1 MSWLGD
7 IFKGVTNF
15 FSSLFKAPKVT
26 LPTIELPT
34 IELPKPTTPVV
45 QLPLVKSVDKA
56 RPKGVPEK
64 PEDISQFSSNLTPSL
79 RAILGLSVPNVAPGL
94 LIPGAKQGV

>member
-26 LPTIELPT
+26 LPTIELP
-34 IELPKPTTPVV
+34 KPTAPVV

-56 RPKGVPEK
+56 RPRGIPEK

>member
-15 FSSLFKAPKVT
+15 FTSLFKTPKVT
-26 LPTIELPT
+26 LPTIELP
-34 IELPKPTTPVV
+34 KPTAPLA
-45 QLPLVKSVDKA
+45 QLPVIKPAKKA
-56 RPKGVPEK
+56 RPKGPLDK

-94 LIPGAKQGV
+94 LIPGVKSGA

>member
-15 FSSLFKAPKVT
+15 FTSLFKAPKVT
-26 LPTIELPT
+26 LPTIELP
-34 IELPKPTTPVV
+34 KPTAPVA
-45 QLPLVKSVDKA
+45 QLPVIKPAEKA
-56 RPKGVPEK
+56 RPKGLVDK

-94 LIPGAKQGV
+94 LIPGARQGV

>member
-26 LPTIELPT
+26 LPTIELP
-34 IELPKPTTPVV
+34 KPTTPVV

-56 RPKGVPEK
+56 RPKGIHEK

-79 RAILGLSVPNVAPGL
+79 RAILGLSIPNVAPGL

>member
-26 LPTIELPT
+26 LPT

>member
-7 IFKGVTNF
+7 IFKGVTSF
-15 FSSLFKAPKVT
+15 FTSLFKAPKVT
-26 LPTIELPT
+26 LPTIELP
-34 IELPKPTTPVV
+34 KPTAPVA
-45 QLPLVKSVDKA
+45 QLPVIKPAEKA
-56 RPKGVPEK
+56 RPKGPMDK

-94 LIPGAKQGV
+94 LIPGARRGV

>member
-15 FSSLFKAPKVT
+15 FSSLFKTPKVT
-26 LPTIELPT
+26 LPT
-34 IELPKPTTPVV
+34 IELPKPTTPVA
-45 QLPLVKSVDKA
+45 QLPIVKTIDKA
-56 RPKGVPEK
+56 RPKGIPEK

-79 RAILGLSVPNVAPGL
+79 RAILGLSIPNVAPGL